1 MNAQEA
7 LETLNRGYVWQ
18 SEHRSEVL
26 EAEKVIEQL
35 VDRATPKKVGR
46 LKAYP
51 SMGTCPSCEIPLS
64 IQPFCEQCGQAL
76 DWSSEQI
83 AKGETK

>member
-7 LETLNRGYVWQ
+7 LDRMWEGLPKKFKQLGLAYSDKQ
-18 SEHRSEVL
+18 ALQE
-26 EAEKVIEQL
+26 L